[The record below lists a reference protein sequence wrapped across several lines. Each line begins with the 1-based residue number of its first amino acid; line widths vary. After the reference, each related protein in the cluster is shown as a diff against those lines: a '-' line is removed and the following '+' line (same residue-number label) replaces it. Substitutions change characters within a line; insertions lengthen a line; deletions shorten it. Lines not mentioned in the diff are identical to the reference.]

1 MAETDPA
8 DPADPVVAAARAAAG
23 RLAGQY
29 GTGLAAEVE
38 AVLHAG
44 GPPRRDQYVDLV
56 EVGSL
61 IVSTASLAWSVY
73 TGLKAKTARPS
84 REVVERALRVELRA
98 RGQGDPPE
106 EITSVVV
113 TEIIK
118 ADAGS
123 A

>member
-8 DPADPVVAAARAAAG
+8 DPVAAAARAAAG

-29 GTGLAAEVE
+29 GPGLAAEVE
-38 AVLHAG
+38 AALHAG
-44 GPPRRDQYVDLV
+44 GPARRDQYVDPV

-73 TGLKAKTARPS
+73 TGLKAKTAKPP
-84 REVVERALRVELRA
+84 REVVERAVRVELRA
-98 RGQGDPPE
+98 RGQADPPE

-118 ADAGS
+118 ADAD
-123 A
+123 